1 MKKIFFFDID
11 GTLITREYVIHP
23 QTRQLIQALAKEPNV
38 KLGIATGISRG
49 GISNLGDLLPL
60 FENLVLMNGSYIIA
74 DQKNIYEQKLSKE
87 LLKKIINKGKE
98 YSIGLGIIGLDKREI
113 VVINS
118 EVAKLIETDGKR
130 KWIIKEGQQINVNEN
145 FHVEKLDYDV
155 YQMWAFHEDNTVV
168 DKLCQEIEVLKPYF
182 SRPERSDLVYRYFN
196 KASGIKKI
204 KKLYPDCQVVCIGDG
219 HNDIEMLKLAD
230 IGIAMGNTKYKEVL
244 QNAQLVAP
252 SIEKNQLYDFF
263 KANKLV

>member
-1 MKKIFFFDID
+1 MKKLFFFDID
-11 GTLITREYVIHP
+11 GTLMTREYVIHS
-23 QTRQLIQALAKEPNV
+23 QTRQLIQVLAKDPNV
-38 KLGIATGISRG
+38 KLGIATGRSRG

-74 DQKNIYEQKLSKE
+74 DKKTIHEQKLSKE
-87 LLKKIINKGKE
+87 LLTKIINKGKE
-98 YSIGLGIIGLDKREI
+98 YSIGLGIIGLDQREI

-118 EVAKLIETDGKR
+118 DVEKLIETDGKR

-145 FHVEKLDYDV
+145 FAVETLDYDV
-155 YQMWAFHEDNTVV
+155 YQMWAFHEDNAVV
-168 DKLCQEIEVLKPYF
+168 EKFSQEIEVLKPYF
-182 SRPERSDLVYRYFN
+182 SRPGRSDLVYRYFN
-196 KASGIKKI
+196 KASGIQKLQE
-204 KKLYPDCQVVCIGDG
+204 LYPDYQVVCIGDG

-230 IGIAMGNTKYKEVL
+230 IGIAMGNTKYEEVL